1 MQSNL
6 ADTFNSTLCR
16 VTNIP
21 FFAILF
27 EKEAGTMNPE
37 VLGMK
42 ITDLRKRRGFTQREL
57 AEQLHV
63 TDKAVSKWERGI
75 NFPEITLLE
84 PLATALNT
92 TVIELLSLE
101 NATKCDVVDTF
112 STLSSQ
118 NKQRLLR
125 ELRNRAFLKITI
137 ELVLLAA
144 LITTS
149 IILEQHQLFGLPQSL
164 TGGMSGFVGLLI
176 GSEIYFLRKLP
187 SLR

>member
-1 MQSNL
+1 MQTNL
-6 ADTFNSTLCR
+6 AGTFDSTLCR

-21 FFAILF
+21 FSAILF

-42 ITDLRKRRGFTQREL
+42 IADLRKRRGFTQREL

-101 NATKCDVVDTF
+101 NAT
-112 STLSSQ
+112 
-118 NKQRLLR
+118 
-125 ELRNRAFLKITI
+125 
-137 ELVLLAA
+137 
-144 LITTS
+144 
-149 IILEQHQLFGLPQSL
+149 
-164 TGGMSGFVGLLI
+164 
-176 GSEIYFLRKLP
+176 
-187 SLR
+187 